1 VNGWQ
6 QQEVQNG
13 THFRDFNEWTEAAN
27 DEAAGHHATDAYI
40 CECGDAS
47 CTDPINLTRQE
58 YESVRS
64 EATHFA
70 IATNHENPELDRV
83 LAEHS
88 RYTVVEKWLG
98 EAARIAY
105 ASNPRR

>member
-1 VNGWQ
+1 MDSWQ
-6 QQEVQNG
+6 KQEVQNEAD
-13 THFRDFNEWTEAAN
+13 FRDLNEWTKAAN
-27 DEAAGHHATDAYI
+27 DEATKHHATDTYI
-40 CECGDAS
+40 CEYGDAS
-47 CTDPINLTRQE
+47 CSDPINLTRPE
-58 YESVRS
+58 YELVQT

-105 ASNPRR
+105 TTNPRR